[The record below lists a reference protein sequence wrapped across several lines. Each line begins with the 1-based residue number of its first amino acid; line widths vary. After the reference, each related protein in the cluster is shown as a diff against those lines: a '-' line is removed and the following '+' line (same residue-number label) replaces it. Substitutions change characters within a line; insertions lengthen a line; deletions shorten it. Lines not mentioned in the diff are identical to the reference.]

1 MDLSFLCHQLFLS
14 LAHSTYLIYFCAM
27 NKTKGAIAVF
37 LGAASFGILST
48 FVKKAYAQGYNLAE
62 VTGIQ
67 ALLGVI
73 FLWLAWLLI
82 KNLQQPT
89 KSQTPLSPKWK
100 IYLSGVSTGMVSI
113 LYYKCVELVPAS
125 LAIVLLM
132 QYIWI
137 GQIIEL
143 IFFKVK
149 PQLSQIIVII
159 AILAGTV
166 FATGMIEEPLESF
179 SLLGIGYGM
188 LAATAYSIFMIV
200 NGRVGNDYHPIH
212 KSAMMIS
219 GALFL
224 ITVTLHPFSLF
235 NSETFMG
242 ILPYGLLLSIFGTVI
257 PPLLF
262 AYGMPKVGYS
272 LGAVLSAVELPVAV
286 CMSYLVLQE
295 SVSWLK
301 WTGVIFI
308 LLTIFWKNN
317 LKTNN

>member
-1 MDLSFLCHQLFLS
+1 
-14 LAHSTYLIYFCAM
+14 M

-37 LGAASFGILST
+37 IGAASFGILST
-48 FVKKAYAQGYNLAE
+48 FVKKAYDQGFNLGE

-67 ALLGVI
+67 ALLGVA
-73 FLWLAWLLI
+73 FLWITWLLI
-82 KNLQQPT
+82 KNIQPQT
-89 KSQTPLSPKWK
+89 KHPSQSPKWK
-100 IYLSGVSTGMVSI
+100 ILLSGVSTGMVSI

-166 FATGMIEEPLESF
+166 LATGMIEEPLESF
-179 SLLGIGYGM
+179 SLLGIGYGL
-188 LAATAYSIFMIV
+188 LAATAYSVFMIV

-212 KSAMMIS
+212 KSAIMIS
-219 GALFL
+219 GALMLIAITLQPISLLSPEIFL
-224 ITVTLHPFSLF
+224 
-235 NSETFMG
+235 G
-242 ILPYGLLLSIFGTVI
+242 ILPYGLLLSFFGTVI

-262 AYGMPKVGYS
+262 AYGMPKTGYS

-286 CMSYLVLQE
+286 CMSYLVLHE
-295 SVSWLK
+295 PVSWIK
-301 WTGVIFI
+301 WLGVLFI
-308 LLTIFWKNN
+308 LLTIFWKNI
-317 LKTNN
+317 LKTNS